1 MKKSVIYLGIALLT
15 FTNVITA
22 LAQQTFFEEEALVQ
36 TVTANKLLSSNT
48 YNNGLFEKRN
58 ENHTGK
64 TTSTNEETIVVP
76 VYEKTMEEIIVENN
90 QIIESSLS
98 TEEYLEETNAQ
109 DFPIIISAEESPVDY
124 EKVME
129 ERILQDNQ
137 IIESPVLNTITPIVS
152 GKSKKA

>member
-22 LAQQTFFEEEALVQ
+22 LAQQTFFEEETLVQ

-48 YNNGLFEKRN
+48 HNNGLFEKRN
-58 ENHTGK
+58 ENYNEK
-64 TTSTNEETIVVP
+64 TTITNEETIVVP
-76 VYEKTMEEIIVENN
+76 VYEKTMEEIIAENN

-98 TEEYLEETNAQ
+98 TAEYLEETNAQ

-129 ERILQDNQ
+129 ERILKDNQ
-137 IIESPVLNTITPIVS
+137 IIENQLSNAVTPIEPR
-152 GKSKKA
+152 KSN